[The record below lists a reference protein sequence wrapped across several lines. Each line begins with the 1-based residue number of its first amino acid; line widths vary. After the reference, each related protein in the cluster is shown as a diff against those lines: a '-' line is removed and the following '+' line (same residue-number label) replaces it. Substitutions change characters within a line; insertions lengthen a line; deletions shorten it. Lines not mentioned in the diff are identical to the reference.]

1 MIPDSAI
8 EYIERLMDVKLF
20 DYQKEMLK
28 LLLIQNEKMW
38 YNVVSR
44 RWVYIDDSIIKTE

>member
-1 MIPDSAI
+1 MIPDSTI
-8 EYIERLMDVKLF
+8 EYIERLIGIKLF
-20 DYQKEMLK
+20 DYQKRMLK

-44 RWVYIDDSIIKTE
+44 RWVYLRGDRE